1 MGAGQQSS
9 HNGLETNQLV
19 DVKHS
24 RFMPVGEEMV
34 DGGKVVRVIEIPEFQ
49 RLENWEVQL

>member
-9 HNGLETNQLV
+9 HNGLEHNQLV
-19 DVKHS
+19 DIKHS
-24 RFMPVGEEMV
+24 RFVPVGQEIV
-34 DGGKVVRVIEIPEFQ
+34 DEGKVVRVIEIPEFQ

>member
-1 MGAGQQSS
+1 MGAVQQSS
-9 HNGLETNQLV
+9 HNGLEPNQLV

-34 DGGKVVRVIEIPEFQ
+34 DKGKVVRVIEIPEFQ